1 MSFLLFLSF
10 SFYQPGGKIMGE
22 SETHGRIRVKN
33 IENLDEEGGDKRVKN
48 IEVRLYLGEKISHD
62 YL

>member
-1 MSFLLFLSF
+1 
-10 SFYQPGGKIMGE
+10 MGE
-22 SETHGRIRVKN
+22 SGTHGRIRVKN
-33 IENLDEEGGDKRVKN
+33 IENLDEGGGDKRVKN